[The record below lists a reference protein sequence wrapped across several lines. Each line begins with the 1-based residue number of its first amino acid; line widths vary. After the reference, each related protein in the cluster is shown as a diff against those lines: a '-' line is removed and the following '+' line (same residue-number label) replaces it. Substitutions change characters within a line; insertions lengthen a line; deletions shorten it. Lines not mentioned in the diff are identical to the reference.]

1 MALKGASNE
10 LKERILGNMSQRAA
24 KMLTEEMEMLGPVR
38 LSEVETVQQQIVDIV
53 RRLEDAGQITLHA
66 NDTQEEFIQ

>member
-1 MALKGASNE
+1 LKGASNE

-38 LSEVETVQQQIVDIV
+38 LSEVEGAQQQIVDIV
-53 RRLEDAGQITLHA
+53 RRVEDAGQITLHA
-66 NDTQEEFIQ
+66 ADSQEEYIQ